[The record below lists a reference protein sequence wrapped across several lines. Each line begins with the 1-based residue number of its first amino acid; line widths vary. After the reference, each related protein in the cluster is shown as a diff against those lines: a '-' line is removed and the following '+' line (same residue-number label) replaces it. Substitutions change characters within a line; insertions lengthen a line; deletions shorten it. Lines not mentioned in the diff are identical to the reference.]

1 VLVDDELIHAF
12 YDSEDSG
19 GHHHPGR
26 LRPLAARG
34 RGANPK
40 LLCLEKE
47 QLMRHEA
54 AGITTDAFPPE
65 FAHRGQSFKL
75 AYHHDP
81 GAADDGVTLTLPLAA
96 LNQLPANRCEW
107 LVPGLLKEKV
117 LALLKT
123 LQQKYRHR
131 LQPLDEFA
139 DRFCDADHD
148 LDEPLVRA
156 LTRAAEEH
164 LAMKLPLD
172 AFRTGELRPHL
183 FMNFRLVDEHGGT
196 LAISRNLAN
205 CAPSSATASSRPMPP
220 PKSAT
225 RRPPSGAGP
234 PNGSSAPC
242 PN

>member
-1 VLVDDELIHAF
+1 
-12 YDSEDSG
+12 
-19 GHHHPGR
+19 
-26 LRPLAARG
+26 
-34 RGANPK
+34 
-40 LLCLEKE
+40 
-47 QLMRHEA
+47 MRHEA

-65 FAHRGQSFKL
+65 FAHRGQSFMARL
-75 AYHHDP
+75 PPRSRRGRRRRDADAAAG
-81 GAADDGVTLTLPLAA
+81 GAQPVAGQCAA
-96 LNQLPANRCEW
+96 NGWCR
-107 LVPGLLKEKV
+107 GLLKEKV

-139 DRFCDADHD
+139 TAFCDAEHD

-196 LAISRNLAN
+196 LAISRNLAELRAQFRDRVEQVYAAAEVKHEAVADGEAHAEWKFGTLPELIGE
-205 CAPSSATASSRPMPP
+205 CRSPCVPEAA
-220 PKSAT
+220 
-225 RRPPSGAGP
+225 AGR
-234 PNGSSAPC
+234 
-242 PN
+242 